1 MSCIPTHCTESER
14 VSLGFR
20 DLTRISC
27 GIRKSEKF
35 LGGIRDLTATWEVGF
50 DKILPRVANLERK
63 WQSVQRW
70 QKLGMWDDLKKEG
83 GMESGPHRLPY
94 LSSRP

>member
-1 MSCIPTHCTESER
+1 MDEHSISEISRSRGVLYPDTLHR

-20 DLTRISC
+20 DLTRIPC

-50 DKILPRVANLERK
+50 DKILARVANLERK
-63 WQSVQRW
+63 WKSVQR
-70 QKLGMWDDLKKEG
+70 
-83 GMESGPHRLPY
+83 
-94 LSSRP
+94 